1 MKMMMIRFCS
11 VRQKF
16 PHSADFQARGA
27 RGKWETRKMHLNSNS
42 VWLLL
47 LSNSIHRFAS
57 QKLLLLL
64 LLLLWLLAGSDWDI
78 PNSCSD
84 FECGWWP
91 SWRQTWRHKPPL
103 RLCVVLS
110 LRRIAMDAARVSSLK
125 SHCPTALRPLR
136 CPPSVCIGCNGW
148 DVRVPVSCM
157 LIILEASGVNRTSFF
172 SHFSFLAIRIPTRR
186 IEWVKPQWEK
196 L

>member
-27 RGKWETRKMHLNSNS
+27 RAKWETRKMHLNSNS

-110 LRRIAMDAARVSSLK
+110 LRRIAMDAARVSSLIVRQLWG
-125 SHCPTALRPLR
+125 HYDALRLSALAAMAGM
-136 CPPSVCIGCNGW
+136 SVCRSVAC
-148 DVRVPVSCM
+148 
-157 LIILEASGVNRTSFF
+157 
-172 SHFSFLAIRIPTRR
+172 
-186 IEWVKPQWEK
+186 
-196 L
+196 